1 MKVVIQCAAGKQ
13 PDAGSLHAPDGQKV
27 VFVAPP
33 EHAPPT
39 DAGADNR
46 LERGGRGDYAA
57 SHARCRHLRPREHE
71 GADGEPEPADPVP
84 GLRGLLPARR
94 ARRPGAVQ
102 GRGRERKDRGSD
114 GTAEAAHV
122 LPHQQ
127 GSRPLRR
134 RVQPDA
140 LRARQVR
147 PLCIALAAAVTG
159 HLAAVGHRA
168 DRRHVNRQA
177 DGRRAGRVRAVRQRR
192 ALGSNTRR
200 HEGRARDRTPGV
212 PRAHRLRQRGA
223 LGGPE
228 LAARPGARRTF
239 ARRSRTTRRAASTS
253 SRCSNA

>member
-94 ARRPGAVQ
+94 ARRPGAV
-102 GRGRERKDRGSD
+102 
-114 GTAEAAHV
+114 
-122 LPHQQ
+122 
-127 GSRPLRR
+127 
-134 RVQPDA
+134 
-140 LRARQVR
+140 
-147 PLCIALAAAVTG
+147 
-159 HLAAVGHRA
+159 
-168 DRRHVNRQA
+168 
-177 DGRRAGRVRAVRQRR
+177 RQRR

>member
-1 MKVVIQCAAGKQ
+1 MRQANSLTQAAST
-13 PDAGSLHAPDGQKV
+13 PLTVRRLSSSLNRNMRHR
-27 VFVAPP
+27 
-33 EHAPPT
+33 PT
-39 DAGADNR
+39 PFADNR

-94 ARRPGAVQ
+94 ARRPG
-102 GRGRERKDRGSD
+102 
-114 GTAEAAHV
+114 
-122 LPHQQ
+122 
-127 GSRPLRR
+127 
-134 RVQPDA
+134 
-140 LRARQVR
+140 
-147 PLCIALAAAVTG
+147 
-159 HLAAVGHRA
+159 
-168 DRRHVNRQA
+168 
-177 DGRRAGRVRAVRQRR
+177 AVRQRR